1 MRRQI
6 FDFHEVKD
14 TDYVEVV
21 FPNGCT
27 ISGDWYQDHILDA
40 YVKRDRNNAKFYVT
54 ESDPWVDVDIA
65 GLGKMSAPMSTL
77 NSVSLMAFMA
87 AERCTIKHRPAMAVG
102 YYEVSDEIYSVL
114 DSLGFYDCVK

>member
-6 FDFHEVKD
+6 FDFHEVKN

-27 ISGDWYQDHILDA
+27 ISGDWYQDHILKA
-40 YVKRDRNNAKFYVT
+40 YVERDRNNAKFYV
-54 ESDPWVDVDIA
+54 EEFEPWVDIDIA

-77 NSVSLMAFMA
+77 NSVSLMASMA
-87 AERCTIKHRPAMAVG
+87 AERCTIVHRPGMTACF
-102 YYEVSDEIYSVL
+102 EKVSDEIYSVL
-114 DSLGFYDCVK
+114 DSLGYYDCVR